1 MVGVCFEHERERVS
15 EREST
20 RLVKYKLFLSIEEN
34 FGSPNLD
41 ECLLLFFEIHI
52 DKYTML

>member
-34 FGSPNLD
+34 FSSPNLD